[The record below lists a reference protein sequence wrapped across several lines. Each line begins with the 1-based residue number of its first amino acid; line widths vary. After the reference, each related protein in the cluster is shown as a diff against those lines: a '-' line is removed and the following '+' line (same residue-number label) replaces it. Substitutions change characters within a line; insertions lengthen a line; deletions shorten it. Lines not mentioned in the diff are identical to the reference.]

1 MGAELIRVRS
11 PRYAPRYSPR
21 YAPRYSP
28 KRAARSRAEA
38 RAEIARN
45 RYGADLAFL
54 GAPWHHVGTRRNAS
68 VPDWDQRSAAAW
80 SRVLGACARALRPV
94 RGRCVLR
101 TVLEHARQTRA
112 TAYAAFERRLT
123 PIAAAA
129 GVPLMPLF
137 NATWN
142 ATRRGLFRHHD
153 GTRIHFADAGRTW
166 LAQMSLQAIRLLSPR
181 PHAHI
186 VRHAHG
192 TQSRGARRYQPISS
206 QWRT

>member
-1 MGAELIRVRS
+1 MVAELIRVRS
-11 PRYAPRYSPR
+11 PRYSPR
-21 YAPRYSP
+21 SAVRLL
-28 KRAARSRAEA
+28 AEA
-38 RAEIARN
+38 RAEIARG

-54 GAPWHHVGTRRNAS
+54 GAPWHHVGTRLNAS

-80 SRVLGACARALRPV
+80 SHVLRACVRALRPV

-112 TAYAAFERRLT
+112 TAYAAFERRLA

-142 ATRRGLFRHHD
+142 ATRRGLFKHHD
-153 GTRIHFADAGRTW
+153 GTRIHFADTGRTW
-166 LAQMSLQAIRLLSPR
+166 LAQMSLQAIRLLSSR
-181 PHAHI
+181 SHAHI
-186 VRHAHG
+186 MRRHGNQAH
-192 TQSRGARRYQPISS
+192 ARYPYQPAIV
-206 QWRT
+206 